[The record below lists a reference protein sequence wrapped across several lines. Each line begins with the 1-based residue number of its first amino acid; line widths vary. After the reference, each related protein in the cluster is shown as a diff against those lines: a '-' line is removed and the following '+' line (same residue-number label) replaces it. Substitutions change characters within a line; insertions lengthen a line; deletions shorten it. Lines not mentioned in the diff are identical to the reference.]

1 MKHKSIYLTFLL
13 LMVASFVQ
21 AQESTVAM
29 ADTLRS
35 EGKIY
40 VVVGVVMLLVA
51 GLLGYVIYL
60 DRKLSRIEKHNQ

>member
-13 LMVASFVQ
+13 LMVATFVQ

-60 DRKLSRIEKHNQ
+60 DRKLNRLEKHNQ

>member
-13 LMVASFVQ
+13 LMVATFVQ